1 MRKGDTKKG
10 TSVLVKIMVGVGTF
24 VLANVA
30 AGICIYKRNMK
41 KANQNE
47 NQNNQVYS
55 VFFTKGKVDVNKDA
69 NNAYIACL
77 TGELDIIVPKPV
89 QEKMNIEITSFLSRV
104 RIHVPAD
111 VKVTFDGPLPSK
123 NDLSVEEVSDMDLL
137 PEIHFTVKSK
147 VSKVEFV
154 ND

>member
-1 MRKGDTKKG
+1 MRKETERK
-10 TSVLVKIMVGVGTF
+10 SSSILVKIMMGAGAF

-30 AGICIYKRNMK
+30 AGICICRRNMK

-55 VFFTKGKVDVNKDA
+55 VFFTKGKVDVKNDTD
-69 NNAYIACL
+69 NAYITCL

-89 QEKMNIEITSFLSRV
+89 KEKMNIEVTSFLACV

-111 VKVTFDGPLPSK
+111 VKVTCDGPIPSK
-123 NDLSVEEVSDMDLL
+123 KDQSVEEAPDMELL
-137 PEIHFTVKSK
+137 PEIHFIIKSK
-147 VSKVEFV
+147 VAKVEVV